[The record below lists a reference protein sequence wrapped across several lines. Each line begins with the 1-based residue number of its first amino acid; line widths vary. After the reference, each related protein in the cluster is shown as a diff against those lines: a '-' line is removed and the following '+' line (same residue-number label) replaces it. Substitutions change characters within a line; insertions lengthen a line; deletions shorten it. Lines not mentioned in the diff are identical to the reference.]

1 MNPAGEH
8 EAGPAAGDRVWIE
21 RLRDHGVV
29 LSVSRDGKRAVV
41 ATGKVNLNVPVT
53 GLGPPRKTRAPEP
66 AGGVVRQRS
75 RQPGRPVREIDMH
88 GLRVEEMIARLEAFL
103 NEALLSGC
111 VEARVIHGHGSGALR
126 KALHQH
132 LRRLGIRTFRLGESG
147 QTPGGDGVTI
157 ISL

>member
-1 MNPAGEH
+1 MNPKGEQGS
-8 EAGPAAGDRVWIE
+8 GPVVGDRVWIE
-21 RLRDHGVV
+21 RLKDHGVV
-29 LSVSRDGKRAVV
+29 LSLSRDGTRAVV
-41 ATGKVNLNVPVT
+41 ATGKVNLNVPVA
-53 GLGPPRKTRAPEP
+53 GLGAPRKTRAPEP
-66 AGGVVRQRS
+66 EGGVVRQRS

-103 NEALLSGC
+103 NEALLAGC

-132 LRRLGIRTFRLGESG
+132 LRKLGLRNFRLGELG